1 MFFVFLHIYNK
12 NNMIK
17 NTKIYLVINCYNDYN
32 KVYIGKTINKSRKND
47 HKRKYGPN
55 IIFKILE
62 EIKGTNKNLWKP
74 RESYWIQHYLNSGF
88 EVLNKQLKGGS
99 GVEYHSEETKNK
111 IKEWKKQN
119 RIRVRKDIEDKKHDI
134 IKQYISGSGAHIIS
148 SQYGCHPDV
157 IKRILRENNVSFRT
171 PSNPTHAHLKLHA
184 DVRINRHA
192 VPKSFPSPWNV
203 PDVLNPVESLS
214 KWFFMGK
221 IPPFTKFNCI
231 YYFLTLI

>member
-17 NTKIYLVINCYNDYN
+17 NIKIYLVINCYNDYN

-171 PSNPTHAHLKLHA
+171 PSESQKCRKGEKRRKDLYDRISEIKLLYSHG
-184 DVRINRHA
+184 
-192 VPKSFPSPWNV
+192 KTYTE
-203 PDVLNPVESLS
+203 L
-214 KWFFMGK
+214 GK
-221 IPPFTKFNCI
+221 IFNTSGVQIRLMLKNNICN
-231 YYFLTLI
+231 

>member
-1 MFFVFLHIYNK
+1 
-12 NNMIK
+12 MIK

-55 IIFKILE
+55 IIFEILE

-111 IKEWKKQN
+111 IKEWRKQN
-119 RIRVRKDIEDKKHDI
+119 HIRVRKDIEDKKHDI

-157 IKRILRENNVSFRT
+157 IKRILRENNISFRT
-171 PSNPTHAHLKLHA
+171 PSESQKCRKGEKRRKDLYDRISEIKLLHSHGKTYTELGKMFNTSGVQIKLMLKNN
-184 DVRINRHA
+184 ICN
-192 VPKSFPSPWNV
+192 
-203 PDVLNPVESLS
+203 
-214 KWFFMGK
+214 
-221 IPPFTKFNCI
+221 
-231 YYFLTLI
+231 